1 MRRLALVPFFMVGLL
16 AGVWLVVSPWVVGF
30 PPGAHGGWSASRW
43 SEVLAGAIVVGVSAV
58 VLVTTV
64 GLALAAVAPGADEA
78 PPE

>member
-1 MRRLALVPFFMVGLL
+1 MSRLALVPFFMVGLL

-58 VLVTTV
+58 ALVTTV
-64 GLALAAVAPGADEA
+64 GLALAALAPGADEA

>member
-1 MRRLALVPFFMVGLL
+1 LSRLALVPFFMVGLL

-58 VLVTTV
+58 ALVTTV
-64 GLALAAVAPGADEA
+64 GLALAALAPGADEA